1 MPMCVYAD
9 KVIVVAHDDIFSA
22 LADPTRRR
30 LLQSLRAEACSVGF
44 LVDALGVSQPTVSK
58 HLKVLREAGL
68 VSMRADGQRRF
79 YALEVS
85 AFHDFQE
92 WVEDFLPTPPVQ
104 NLVAV
109 TGYENDVAHNEI
121 SQQATAAAQQ
131 LGRSVGRGLE
141 QVTGRA
147 QDFLERLPKPKFG
160 RKR

>member
-1 MPMCVYAD
+1 M
-9 KVIVVAHDDIFSA
+9 AHDDIFSA

-30 LLQSLRAEACSVGF
+30 LLQTLRAEACSVGF
-44 LVDALGVSQPTVSK
+44 LVDSLGVSQPTVSK

-79 YALEVS
+79 YALELP
-85 AFHDFQE
+85 AFHDLRE
-92 WVEDFLPTPPVQ
+92 WLEDFLPQAPVQ

-109 TGYENDVAHNEI
+109 GSYENEVVHNEI

>member
-1 MPMCVYAD
+1 MPMRVYAA

-22 LADPTRRR
+22 LADPTRRK
-30 LLQSLRAEACSVGF
+30 LLHTLRSEACSVGF
-44 LVDALGVSQPTVSK
+44 LVETLGVSQPTVSK
-58 HLKVLREAGL
+58 HLKVMREAGL

-79 YALEVS
+79 YALEMQ
-85 AFHDFQE
+85 AFHDLQE
-92 WVEDFLPTPPVQ
+92 WLEVFLPPAPVQ

-109 TGYENDVAHNEI
+109 GGYENESNHNEI
-121 SQQATAAAQQ
+121 SLQATAAAQQ